1 MQKHLVC
8 SDGSFYIR
16 KDTNSIYVQG
26 TINGKHYKKSIG
38 KKATPLS
45 KKWMNMQDPM
55 QVLLNILNIKDESN
69 NDISLTDFGLRVL
82 RSDSYNRG
90 IQTQKEYERI
100 LDRVITP
107 FFEHFKFDDITA
119 LDLLEFFNSVAK
131 KYSYDRAKRIK
142 NILCNILETAHDEDL
157 MKKNIVRARVVQ
169 KHQFKKTVKTTQA
182 YKVSE
187 VKEMLSKSEGWLKV
201 FLEISIKYGLRTGEA
216 MGLKWD
222 DFDLER
228 GLFQIQRSITKGV
241 ITESNEVI
249 HQNKNHLREIYLFPE
264 TVDLLRRFK
273 TFRMSKEWLFI
284 SKDGRPFKESKTI
297 SDYHFKPF
305 LKEINVEYKT
315 LYAMRRTYV
324 SMMRQSDKISLEDIQ
339 EVVGHSIGSR
349 ITDEHY
355 NLDCLGDKHK
365 QEKAKNK
372 SDVFNALIKIA

>member
-1 MQKHLVC
+1 
-8 SDGSFYIR
+8 
-16 KDTNSIYVQG
+16 
-26 TINGKHYKKSIG
+26 
-38 KKATPLS
+38 
-45 KKWMNMQDPM
+45 
-55 QVLLNILNIKDESN
+55 
-69 NDISLTDFGLRVL
+69 
-82 RSDSYNRG
+82 
-90 IQTQKEYERI
+90 
-100 LDRVITP
+100 
-107 FFEHFKFDDITA
+107 
-119 LDLLEFFNSVAK
+119 
-131 KYSYDRAKRIK
+131 
-142 NILCNILETAHDEDL
+142 

-182 YKVSE
+182 YTVLE
-187 VKEMLSKSEGWLKV
+187 VKKMLIESEGWLKV

-228 GLFQIQRSITKGV
+228 GFFLIQRSITKGV
-241 ITESNEVI
+241 ITESSEVI

-264 TVDLLRRFK
+264 TIDLLKRFEM
-273 TFRMSKEWLFI
+273 FRMSKEWLFI

-297 SDYHFKPF
+297 TDYHFKPF
-305 LKEINVEYKT
+305 LKEIGVEYKT

-324 SMMRQSDKISLEDIQ
+324 SMMRQSDKVSLEDIQ

-372 SDVFNALIKIA
+372 ADVFNALIKIA